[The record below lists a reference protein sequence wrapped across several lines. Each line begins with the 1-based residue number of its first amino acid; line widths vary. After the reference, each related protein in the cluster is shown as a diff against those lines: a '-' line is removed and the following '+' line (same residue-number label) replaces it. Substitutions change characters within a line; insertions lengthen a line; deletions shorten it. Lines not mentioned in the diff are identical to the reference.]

1 MSGTFSGFSE
11 ADIRKLNSKD
21 QQKHVP
27 AAQVLGKHNPKV
39 IHNKDLKKILNE
51 KIENNA
57 GEPLP
62 ENAML
67 NKKAEPELEVTNNP
81 IQAPTV
87 TEQEITFERKI
98 NLEEFQARQKAIEEQ
113 NRKRREILEKALAV
127 KTKQTQAEAQKLNG
141 IREEFKK
148 LDALLSGDVKI
159 LRKQIEIASLDF
171 MEAEKK
177 YFRIEKEF
185 LDAKLDLHQKQER
198 KELLTEHLCAIIE
211 KNEERKAD
219 KLKALLQKLNL
230 HNLEEEKPS

>member
-1 MSGTFSGFSE
+1 
-11 ADIRKLNSKD
+11 
-21 QQKHVP
+21 
-27 AAQVLGKHNPKV
+27 
-39 IHNKDLKKILNE
+39 
-51 KIENNA
+51 
-57 GEPLP
+57 
-62 ENAML
+62 ML